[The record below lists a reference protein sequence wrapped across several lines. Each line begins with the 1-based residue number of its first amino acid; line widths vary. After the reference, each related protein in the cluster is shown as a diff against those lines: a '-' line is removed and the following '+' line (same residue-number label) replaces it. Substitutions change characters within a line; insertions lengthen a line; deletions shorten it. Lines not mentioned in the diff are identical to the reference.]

1 MPGADGWYRDI
12 RANMEQTW
20 RRSFARAADT
30 FRNIPPQLAC
40 TRAGR
45 VPVPDVAPGIGRNHH
60 HHRPPALTMRL
71 AGCLIVLE
79 HGHVAQT
86 GAYHQL
92 THDPGPFARVI
103 RQSLAI

>member
-1 MPGADGWYRDI
+1 
-12 RANMEQTW
+12 
-20 RRSFARAADT
+20 
-30 FRNIPPQLAC
+30 
-40 TRAGR
+40 
-45 VPVPDVAPGIGRNHH
+45 
-60 HHRPPALTMRL
+60 MRL